1 MRADTFPGRVLA
13 VLSRRSPAF
22 RPRPGQP
29 ATVAGALR
37 HWLRASPRV
46 SASTGIARVSAPDP
60 TGIAR
65 TTASMYAWDPLVRI
79 VMRARVDRLH
89 EVVDVARDRAYSVAD
104 SLDRLAR
111 VHWQLSRIEAFGDA
125 FRAAEDCAS
134 AVTEARERAF
144 AVAVEI
150 ENGQVRQDIHAFA
163 AAIAEAFDAATS
175 MHRVSTYQQGRH
187 VSPTA
192 VEKARAQAFA
202 LAQEFAVAAEA
213 LTRVRDDFRGAA
225 LTDAVLDDLPLAGVT
240 WDVRTSWPLS
250 WDDRIRRASDR
261 IGPGVYVVRTD
272 PHEVPAP
279 SHT

>member
-1 MRADTFPGRVLA
+1 
-13 VLSRRSPAF
+13 
-22 RPRPGQP
+22 
-29 ATVAGALR
+29 
-37 HWLRASPRV
+37 
-46 SASTGIARVSAPDP
+46 
-60 TGIAR
+60 
-65 TTASMYAWDPLVRI
+65 MYAWDPLVRI

-89 EVVDVARDRAYSVAD
+89 EVVEVARGRAYSVAD
-104 SLDRLAR
+104 SLDRLSR

-150 ENGQVRQDIHAFA
+150 EDGLVRQDIHAFA

-175 MHRVSTYQQGRH
+175 MHRVSTYQRGRY

-192 VEKARAQAFA
+192 VEKARAQA
-202 LAQEFAVAAEA
+202 LSLSQEFAAAAEA
-213 LTRVRDDFRGAA
+213 LAGVRDDFRGAA

-250 WDDRIRRASDR
+250 WEDRIRRASDR
-261 IGPGVYVVRTD
+261 IRPGVYVVRAD
-272 PHEVPAP
+272 PREVPAP
-279 SHT
+279 SHA